1 MLSLC
6 VMNPKER
13 NSPDSSAHVPKSSS
27 GTGPDGHED
36 KNSTSGDARRH
47 PRRSYEDRCSQTG
60 ICRTDRGAGHRR
72 IDAYEAQVDEYY
84 ANKGDEEECGCGCSH
99 DEGSCED
106 SDDDV
111 IPSDDPIVLEVERLI
126 AAYSDRF
133 DELCKENG
141 EVPEEALTYKPRT
154 PIEQVAFDI
163 FTDALHDSLMDEDD
177 E

>member
-1 MLSLC
+1 MKTVIAKPEFAGL
-6 VMNPKER
+6 
-13 NSPDSSAHVPKSSS
+13 
-27 GTGPDGHED
+27 TED
-36 KNSTSGDARRH
+36 QVIDA
-47 PRRSYEDRCSQTG
+47 
-60 ICRTDRGAGHRR
+60 
-72 IDAYEAQVDEYY
+72 IDAYETQVDEYY
-84 ANKGDEEECGCGCSH
+84 ASKGDEEGCGCGCGH
-99 DEGSCED
+99 DDEGSCED
-106 SDDDV
+106 CDEDGV

-154 PIEQVAFDI
+154 AIEQIAFDI

>member
-1 MLSLC
+1 MAAGVAAGAVFVFMPVRTCPGGTFS
-6 VMNPKER
+6 ER
-13 NSPDSSAHVPKSSS
+13 VPSCPASSVLWDSSH
-27 GTGPDGHED
+27 
-36 KNSTSGDARRH
+36 
-47 PRRSYEDRCSQTG
+47 
-60 ICRTDRGAGHRR
+60 
-72 IDAYEAQVDEYY
+72 
-84 ANKGDEEECGCGCSH
+84 KGDEEECGCGCSH

-106 SDDDV
+106 SDGDV

>member
-1 MLSLC
+1 MRDESQRTELDR
-6 VMNPKER
+6 PTR
-13 NSPDSSAHVPKSSS
+13 RAFRKSSS

-36 KNSTSGDARRH
+36 KNSTSGDARRP
-47 PRRSYEDRCSQTG
+47 PRRSVVVKPEF
-60 ICRTDRGAGHRR
+60 AGLTEEQVIDA

-99 DEGSCED
+99 DDEGSCED

-141 EVPEEALTYKPRT
+141 EVPEEALTYKPST